1 MARYGAPVTH
11 PYFDTTLP
19 DGRRGV
25 AALAHRGFARPGG
38 VDSGLENSLAAFG
51 AAVAL
56 GFRYVETDAH
66 GTSDGVAV
74 ALHDESL
81 DRTTDAHGL
90 VADLPWSVVRRA
102 RIGGVEPVPAL
113 EDVLG
118 TWPGLFVNIDVKAES
133 GIGPIARAVE
143 RTASH
148 DRVCV
153 TSFSTKRRLATLA
166 KLSRPVAT
174 SAGTSEVVGFLAGAR
189 LRLPALAARALRR
202 VDALQV
208 PQSQAAGPALLTVV
222 DATTVAAA
230 HAAGRQVHVWTPN
243 TAAEMEH
250 LVDLGVDGIV
260 TDRADLLKEILVR
273 RGLWAG

>member
-1 MARYGAPVTH
+1 MTH

>member
-1 MARYGAPVTH
+1 MTH

-66 GTSDGVAV
+66 GTADGVAV

-90 VADLPWSVVRRA
+90 VAELPWREVRRA
-102 RIGGVEPVPAL
+102 KIGGVEPVPSL

-133 GIGPIARAVE
+133 GIVPIARAIE
-143 RTASH
+143 RTGAH

-153 TSFSTKRRLATLA
+153 TSFSTRRRLATLA
-166 KLSRPVAT
+166 RLSRPVAT
-174 SAGTSEVVGFLAGAR
+174 SAGTSEVAGFV
-189 LRLPALAARALRR
+189 LAARARLGAGVRHALRR

-208 PQSQAAGPALLTVV
+208 PEVQGLRVV
-222 DATTVAAA
+222 DRATVAAA
-230 HAAGRQVHVWTPN
+230 HRAGRQVHVWTPN
-243 TAAEMEH
+243 SRADIER
-250 LVDLGVDGIV
+250 LLDLGVDGIV
-260 TDRADLLKEILVR
+260 TDRADVLKEILVE
-273 RGLWAG
+273 RGLWA

>member
-1 MARYGAPVTH
+1 MVH

-66 GTSDGVAV
+66 GTVDGVAV

-81 DRTTDAHGL
+81 DRTTDARGH
-90 VADLPWSVVRRA
+90 VAELPWREVRQA
-102 RIGGVEPVPAL
+102 KIGGVEPVPAL

-133 GIGPIARAVE
+133 GIAPIARAIE
-143 RTASH
+143 RTSSH

-174 SAGTSEVVGFLAGAR
+174 SAGTTEVVSFIAAAR
-189 LRLPALAARALRR
+189 ARVDVGVRRALRR

-208 PQSQAAGPALLTVV
+208 PEAQSGLKVV
-222 DATTVAAA
+222 DAATVAAA
-230 HAAGRQVHVWTPN
+230 HRAGKQVHVWTPN
-243 TAAEMEH
+243 TREEMEH
-250 LVDLGVDGIV
+250 LLDLGVDGIV
-260 TDRADLLKEILVR
+260 TDRADLLKDLLIE
-273 RGLWAG
+273 RGLWA